1 MSTYLKNLDSI
12 KRKSPG
18 FYDKLITDEFRHPQ
32 LQVLD
37 EVQGSVKLQLGD
49 RCCFLHSV
57 YDTEREMQ
65 HLFGQANNEEQT
77 LIIFGLGMGYCVDYL
92 VEHHVKYREVH
103 IIEPF
108 DNVFKVLL
116 AQRDLN
122 SLLNLNRLS
131 LDLIREPQ
139 EMSGLIWNQLQ
150 LNATIKLLYH
160 LSYRSIFSEFYD
172 EVERLF
178 ANGTNAFMT
187 SVATTDKSLYTWTS
201 HQLKSLKEHGLQ
213 ADILFNKFQGLPAI
227 IVSAGP
233 SLERHLDLLKEIGN
247 RALIVAPGTGA
258 RILDQG
264 GIKAHLAMAMDAWE
278 PEADIFKDYQ
288 GTCPLVGSFRLH
300 PRISQEFPNRIL
312 WFATS
317 SDRLAQYYYHRFQNK
332 SPAVIND
339 YPSVSMCAIDYAFE
353 LGCNPIILIGQDLC
367 YYDHKVH
374 AGEEA
379 GSLASYNG
387 ASHHMLDINGLPVIT
402 DKAFLAMRHALELQN
417 QKFGG
422 RVQII
427 NATEAGLGIPG
438 IENLSFREAIAR
450 YINPQ
455 GCNVAKIIEEAQD
468 AATHDHAGEHD
479 IAGFYDHLLDQ
490 IDFIER
496 KNRDKWAL
504 LRKIDKF
511 QKRQLKIS
519 RLNEQMTPINDI
531 NAELE
536 RNNFYQE
543 VIMPGLASI
552 VQQRLAAVQCKFGP
566 KEKSPEAFKIFETF
580 LQDVVAR
587 YLTFIKNMVN
597 EEIKELGRAT

>member
-1 MSTYLKNLDSI
+1 
-12 KRKSPG
+12 
-18 FYDKLITDEFRHPQ
+18 
-32 LQVLD
+32 
-37 EVQGSVKLQLGD
+37 
-49 RCCFLHSV
+49 
-57 YDTEREMQ
+57 MQ
-65 HLFGQANNEEQT
+65 NLFGQANDEEQT
-77 LIIFGLGMGYCVDYL
+77 LIIFGLGMGYCLDYL
-92 VEHHVKYREVH
+92 VEHQVKYREVH

-108 DNVFKVLL
+108 DNVFNVVL
-116 AQRDLN
+116 AKRDLSALL
-122 SLLNLNRLS
+122 SLDRLS
-131 LDLIREPQ
+131 LDMIREPQ
-139 EMSGLIWNQLQ
+139 EMYGLIWNQLQ
-150 LNATIKLLYH
+150 LNTDIKLLYH

-178 ANGTNAFMT
+178 AEETNTFRTA
-187 SVATTDKSLYTWTS
+187 VATTDKSLYTWTS
-201 HQLKSLKEHGLQ
+201 HQLKSLKEHGPQ
-213 ADILFNKFQGLPAI
+213 ADILFNKFQDLPAI

-247 RALIVAPGTGA
+247 RALIIAPGTGA

-264 GIKAHLAMAMDAWE
+264 GIKAHLAMAMDTWE
-278 PEADIFKDYQ
+278 HEADVFKGYQ

-300 PRISQEFPNRIL
+300 PRIGQEFPNRIL
-312 WFATS
+312 WFATG
-317 SDRLAQYYYHRFQNK
+317 SDRLAQYYYHHFLNK
-332 SPAVIND
+332 NPAVIND

-367 YYDHKVH
+367 YYDHKMH

-379 GSLASYNG
+379 GSLASYHG

-402 DKAFLAMRHALELQN
+402 DKAFLAMRHILELQN

-438 IENLSFREAIAR
+438 IANLSFREAIAR

-479 IAGFYDHLLDQ
+479 IAGFYDHLLEQ

-519 RLNEQMTPINDI
+519 RLNEQMAPINDI
-531 NAELE
+531 NTELE

-552 VQQRLAAVQCKFGP
+552 VQQRLAAVQCSFGP